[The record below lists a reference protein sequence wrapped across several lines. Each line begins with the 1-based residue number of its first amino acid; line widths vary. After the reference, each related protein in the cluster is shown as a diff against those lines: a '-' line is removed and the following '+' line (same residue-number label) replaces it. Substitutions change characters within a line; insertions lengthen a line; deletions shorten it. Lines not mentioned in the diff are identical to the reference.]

1 MAMSESSDQD
11 MAMAVRRGVGVVS
24 NPEFA
29 DGVVAER
36 PREGGPEIKPLSLD
50 EVKGVISHEISDAIG
65 GVGSQIAR
73 EQQRALDYYYGK
85 KLGNE
90 QRDRSQVV
98 LFDVLEV
105 VEWCMPSLIRAF
117 TGSNRVA
124 VFKPK
129 RPEDQKK
136 ADLATAFINHV
147 FVDEMDGFQILY
159 DWMKT
164 ALLEKNGI
172 VKVYFDDRK
181 MPMVETYTGLSFEE
195 LILVLDR
202 EGVTPVSV
210 EERVVLINN
219 IDSGIDEEVTLYD
232 IEIRILKENKRIRV
246 DAIPPEEF
254 LISRQAVKLDD
265 ETTFSAHRKKVT
277 ISDLVAQ
284 GYPSDV
290 LAALPYDDVGP
301 EFDSNRTARRDDSD
315 NYPTGSGSRT
325 DVASREIWTT
335 ECYVRIDEDGDG
347 YSELRK
353 FLVVGDSSVYIV
365 DDEQINHNPFCSIT
379 PIPMPHK
386 FYGQSLAD
394 LVTDLQVIRSTILRQ
409 MLDHLYLANNPRMA
423 ITEGMVEIDDLL
435 TVRPGGLVRQRA
447 PGSIEPMVT
456 QDLPR
461 DTFPMLQYLEQVRSN
476 RTGVMAHG
484 QDLDAG
490 MLSNTTAAAV
500 ASLEGAKQQK
510 IELIARIFASTG
522 LKQLFTKMFEIMA
535 TSDTK
540 ERQVK
545 LSGEWMQ
552 IDPSTFDFE
561 FDVEVE
567 VGQGAGK
574 AGEQI
579 QALNGLMQVQ
589 SQMIEKGGMNYL
601 VTPKNIFNAATR
613 MAEAM
618 GYPNPELFFQDP
630 DGVEPPPPEPNVD
643 MEKVKLETEKLKVE
657 TMKAQSDAQIG
668 AGEIQLKAT
677 KEKNIMEHRASELA
691 LKEKVDLERL
701 ASQERIARGSQQAQI
716 QSALVSLEVREQNDA
731 DREVEKEEE

>member
-1 MAMSESSDQD
+1 MATEISEQDIAMAM
-11 MAMAVRRGVGVVS
+11 RRGVGVAS
-24 NPEFA
+24 NPEFS
-29 DGVVAER
+29 DGVIAER
-36 PREGGPEIKPLSLD
+36 PREGGPEIKALSVD
-50 EVKGVISHEISDAIG
+50 EVKGILSREIADSIG
-65 GVGSQIAR
+65 GVGSEIAR
-73 EQQRALDYYYGK
+73 EQQRALDFYYGK

-98 LFDVLEV
+98 LMDVLEV
-105 VEWCMPSLIRAF
+105 VEWAMPSLIRTF
-117 TGSNRVA
+117 TGSSRV
-124 VFKPK
+124 VQFKPK

-136 ADLATAFINHV
+136 ADLATAYINHV
-147 FVDEMDGFQILY
+147 FVNEMDGFQILY
-159 DWMKT
+159 DWFKT

-172 VKVYFDDRK
+172 VKVYWDDRQV
-181 MPMVETYTGLSFEE
+181 PMVERYSGLTYEE
-195 LILVLDR
+195 LVMVLDR
-202 EGVTPVSV
+202 EGVTPVSM
-210 EERVVLINN
+210 EERTVMMQDPDTGLN
-219 IDSGIDEEVTLYD
+219 EELKLHD
-232 IEIRILKENKRIRV
+232 IELQVLKDDKRIRV

-254 LISRQAVKLDD
+254 LIARRAAKLDD
-265 ETTFSAHRKKVT
+265 DTSFSAHRKKVT
-277 ISDLVAQ
+277 ISELVAQ
-284 GYPSDV
+284 GYPADI
-290 LAALPYDDVGP
+290 LAALPHNDAGP
-301 EFDSNRTARRDDSD
+301 EFDSNRSARRNDDE
-315 NYPTGSGSRT
+315 NYPSGSGART

-335 ECYVRIDEDGDG
+335 ECYARIDEDGDG

-353 FLVVGDSSVYIV
+353 FLVVGDSSLYII

-447 PGSIEPMVT
+447 PGSIEPLAT

-510 IELIARIFASTG
+510 IELIARIFAATG
-522 LKQLFTKMFEIMA
+522 MKQLFTKMFEIMA

-540 ERQVK
+540 QRQVK
-545 LSGEWMQ
+545 LSGEWME

-567 VGQGAGK
+567 VGLGAGK
-574 AGEQI
+574 AAEQV
-579 QALNGLMQVQ
+579 QALNGLMTIQ
-589 SQMIEKGGMNYL
+589 SQMIAQGGMNYL
-601 VTPKNIFNAATR
+601 VTPKNIYNAASR

-618 GYPNPELFFQDP
+618 GYPNPDLFFQDP
-630 DGVEPPPPEPNVD
+630 EGVEPPQPEPNVD
-643 MEKVKLETEKLKVE
+643 MEKLKVE
-657 TMKAQSDAQIG
+657 GMKAESDAKLG
-668 AGEIQLKAT
+668 AGEMQFKTLR
-677 KEKNIMEHRASELA
+677 EQNIVDHRASELA
-691 LKEKVDLERL
+691 LKEKLDLERL
-701 ASQERIARGSQQAQI
+701 VSQERIARGQQDAQV
-716 QSALVSLEVREQNDA
+716 QSALVASTGRLEGE
-731 DREVEKEEE
+731 EEPEEKEAEKEAE